1 MTLSQ
6 RGLDLIK
13 KFEGLRLTSYKCVAG
28 VDTIGYGHTGSDV
41 KPGMRITEEEAEKL
55 LWKDTESAQQ
65 AVHSFVNVKLNQNEY
80 DALVSF
86 VYNVGPTAFIH
97 STLLRL
103 LNGNA
108 DRKIVA
114 AEFARWVKAGSDKPV
129 PGLVRRRQHEKAL
142 FLEKIKHPLLGKSI
156 LAKRDTWLKRKPV
169 DSSKLEA
176 EEKLFVPK
184 GAAWQWT
191 EIRMYA
197 GESHQRVFLEQQPD
211 KEWWFWPDHWKVIN
225 DVDTP
230 SDKPSASSDI
240 KLTVPYYSQRDN
252 YRDANRTCF
261 SSSCAMLL
269 SCLDPEAI
277 ENDDDYIREVFKFG
291 DTTDASVQ
299 VKALALFGVE
309 AQFSTRGDWSSVES
323 QLEKGIAVPIG
334 ILHHGTVDHPSGGGH
349 WICVVGVTSDKSKFW
364 VHDPWGEL
372 DLVSGTYVSSDGN
385 YKLYSKKNLEPRW
398 MVEGDKSG
406 WFMKG
411 Q

>member
-13 KFEGLRLTSYKCVAG
+13 KFEGLRLTAYKCVAG
-28 VDTIGYGHTGSDV
+28 VDTIGYGHTGPDV
-41 KPGMRITEEEAEKL
+41 KPGLRITEEEAEKL
-55 LWKDTESAQQ
+55 LWRDTESAQQ
-65 AVHSFVNVKLNQNEY
+65 AVNSFVNGKLNQNEY

-86 VYNVGPTAFIH
+86 VFNVGPTAFVN

-103 LNGNA
+103 LNGHA

-114 AEFARWVKAGSDKPV
+114 AEFAKWVKAGSDQPV

-169 DSSKLEA
+169 DSSTLAA

-197 GESHQRVFLEQQPD
+197 GEVHQRVILELQPD
-211 KEWWFWPDHWKVIN
+211 KEWWFFPDHWKIIN
-225 DVDTP
+225 DVNIESSEP
-230 SDKPSASSDI
+230 STKNEI
-240 KLTVPYYSQRDN
+240 KLSVPYYSQRDN

-269 SCLDPEAI
+269 SGLDPDAI
-277 ENDDDYIREVFKFG
+277 ENDDDYIREVFKIG
-291 DTTDASVQ
+291 DTTDSSVQ
-299 VKALALFGVE
+299 VKALAHFGVE
-309 AQFSTRGDWSSVES
+309 SSFLTTGDWSSIEER
-323 QLEKGIAVPIG
+323 LEKGIPVPIG
-334 ILHHGTVDHPSGGGH
+334 ILHKGSVSKPSGGGH
-349 WICVVGVTSDKSKFW
+349 WICVVGVTADRSKLW
-364 VHDPWGEL
+364 VHDPWGDL
-372 DLVSGTYVSSDGN
+372 DLVAGTYVSQDGE
-385 YKLYSKKNLEPRW
+385 YKLYSKANLGPRW
-398 MVEGDKSG
+398 MVEGNKSG
-406 WFMKG
+406 WFIKAL
-411 Q
+411 